1 MVKHPENILNF
12 LIDFLYL
19 DSVVILKPNL
29 ELSENISK
37 LLNEKFL
44 QFTSNSD
51 KFKKFT
57 SKSINEQKPEIH
69 TIWGFLK
76 CLDLLNCSSDGI
88 QKVVESIFQTLHDNI
103 NDVDKCK

>member
-1 MVKHPENILNF
+1 MVKSPENILNF

-19 DSVVILKPNL
+19 DSVIILTPNL

-44 QFTSNSD
+44 QFTQNSE
-51 KFKKFT
+51 KFKNFT
-57 SKSINEQKPEIH
+57 RKSKNEEKSEIH
-69 TIWGFLK
+69 IIWGFLK

-88 QKVVESIFQTLHDNI
+88 QKVIESIFQALHNNI
-103 NDVDKCK
+103 NDDDQCK